1 MELSRLL
8 KKYKLHSSGIKIILD
23 HESGDEAR
31 AELQAMLSDTICT
44 IGSPAATT
52 IWTVGATQ
60 HPLYTVPSS
69 EDDDAYME
77 LVDSRPVQYILIE
90 GERIPVY
97 FIGKDFYFKPINRFL
112 FR

>member
-1 MELSRLL
+1 M
-8 KKYKLHSSGIKIILD
+8 D

-52 IWTVGATQ
+52 IWTVGAMQ

-69 EDDDAYME
+69 EDE
-77 LVDSRPVQYILIE
+77 TDSRKIITIMYMIVKAVP
-90 GERIPVY
+90 
-97 FIGKDFYFKPINRFL
+97 
-112 FR
+112 